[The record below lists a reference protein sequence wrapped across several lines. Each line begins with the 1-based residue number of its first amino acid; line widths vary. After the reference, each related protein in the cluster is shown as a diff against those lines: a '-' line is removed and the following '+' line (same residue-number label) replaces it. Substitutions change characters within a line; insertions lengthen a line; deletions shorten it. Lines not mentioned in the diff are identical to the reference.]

1 MIETDFS
8 VLRVALP
15 AVRASL
21 MAQMVKNLPAI
32 REAWVWSLGQ
42 EDLLEKGMETHSSV
56 IAWRILWTQETC
68 RLTP

>member
-1 MIETDFS
+1 MPSSVIETDFS

-42 EDLLEKGMETHSSV
+42 EDLLEKGMETHTSTL
-56 IAWRILWTQETC
+56 A
-68 RLTP
+68 